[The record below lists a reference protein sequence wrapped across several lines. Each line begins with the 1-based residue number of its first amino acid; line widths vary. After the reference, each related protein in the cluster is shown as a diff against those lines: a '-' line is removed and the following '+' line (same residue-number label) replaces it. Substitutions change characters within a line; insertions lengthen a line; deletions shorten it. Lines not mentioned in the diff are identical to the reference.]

1 MTLVTII
8 YTFFTGALSQL
19 LLYNYSSSINYKYGK
34 KYQIFALITTGIFYN
49 FLWTIYGFSADFLI
63 LALSTTILIN
73 ISLID
78 SFYLEIPDEHNLM
91 ILFLGISSVIIKSTD
106 PMNAILGSLVG
117 GALYLLIAIA
127 SKGGMGGGDIKLVA
141 STGTI
146 LGLNNTLICTYY
158 SFMFAAIGIFYAIY
172 EAIKKKKKNK
182 KLILAKEIPFGP
194 YIVTS
199 ILMVFLNL
207 A

>member
-8 YTFFTGALSQL
+8 YTFMTGAFSQL
-19 LLYNYSSSINYKYGK
+19 LLYNYSSSINYKYEK
-34 KYQIFALITTGIFYN
+34 KFQLFSLIVTGFFYN
-49 FLWTIYGFSADFLI
+49 CLWMTYGFSADFLI

-73 ISLID
+73 IALID

-91 ILFLGISSVIIKSTD
+91 ILFLGISSVIIKSTNPTD
-106 PMNAILGSLVG
+106 AILGALVG
-117 GALYLLIAIA
+117 GGLFLLMAIL
-127 SKGGMGGGDIKLVA
+127 SRGGMGGGDIKLVA

-146 LGLNNTLICTYY
+146 LGLTKTLLCTYY
-158 SFMFAAIGIFYAIY
+158 SFIFAAVGILYAIY
-172 EAIKKKKKNK
+172 EAFKKKKKHK

-199 ILMVFLNL
+199 VLMIFLDL